1 MGVATQNVIGRLAAS
16 IGGYG
21 AAAPCFEAA
30 LDVPHGG
37 VLCALPALLAM
48 GLLEGIDQYFPL
60 PSGYYAADSLLML
73 LSFMT
78 LKRIQSI
85 DKLRESAPG
94 EWGKLLGLD
103 RIPEVRTLRDK
114 VHVMSGIGKPYEWS
128 ANLSQCWMGDADAK
142 DAAASS
148 ANVLCIDGHVRVY
161 HGQQTQLP
169 KHYVARDKLCLRAT
183 VDYWVN
189 ALDGQPFMVINQVVD
204 PGLIRSIE
212 EEILPLLEAQHPA
225 FAKSAPTA
233 LVEQAE
239 QVAHASEIAD
249 IAPIAIEGELIPA
262 PVTRQV
268 RHRLTLV
275 FDREGYSPDF
285 FQRMHDKK
293 IACLTYHKYPGP
305 AWPEEEFQE
314 TSVLLVNNQV
324 VSMRLAERGICLSN
338 GMWVREIRKLTDRG
352 HQTPIIATD
361 YYTPMGILASRMFAR
376 WSQENFFRYGRINFG
391 LDKLADYRTEEIT
404 DPIQIVNPAYRALDS
419 KVRSA
424 NGKLSRMLA
433 QFGALNIEETIEVE
447 KMEPFLA
454 AKSALHEQIEEF
466 KTDITR
472 LKAERKATAHYVK
485 IQDLPETDRFRKLAI
500 ASKHFIDTI
509 KVVAYRAECAMTNI
523 VREFMPKKDQAR
535 ATIATLH
542 ATDADILPDYENKTL
557 TVRLHHSARAHTDKV
572 VAKLCDELSATET
585 VFPRTDLRMIFKL
598 GAA

>member
-21 AAAPCFEAA
+21 AAAPQFEAA

-48 GLLEGIDQYFPL
+48 GLLEGTDTYFTL
-60 PSGYYAADSLLML
+60 PAGYYAADSLLML
-73 LSFMT
+73 LAFMALNRMQTIET
-78 LKRIQSI
+78 LRN
-85 DKLRESAPG
+85 DAPG

-103 RIPEVRTLRDK
+103 RVPEVRTLRDK
-114 VHVMSGIGKPYEWS
+114 VHIMSYTGKPEEWS
-128 ANLSQCWMGDADAK
+128 ASLSQRWMGQTDAK
-142 DAAASS
+142 DASASS

-189 ALDGQPFMVINQVVD
+189 SLDGQPFMVINQVVD

-212 EEILPLLEAQHPA
+212 EEILPLLEARHPA
-225 FAKSAPTA
+225 LVAKPAPA
-233 LVEQAE
+233 VAE
-239 QVAHASEIAD
+239 STTDASETAD
-249 IAPIAIEGELIPA
+249 IAPAMIEGEFIPA
-262 PVTRQV
+262 SAARRV

-285 FQRMHDKK
+285 FLRMRNKG

-305 AWPEEEFQE
+305 AWPEEEFQ
-314 TSVLLVNNQV
+314 TSSVLLVSGQV
-324 VSMRLAERGICLSN
+324 VSMRLAERGACLSN
-338 GMWVREIRKLTDRG
+338 GLWVREIRKLTERG
-352 HQTPIIATD
+352 HQTSILATD
-361 YYTPMGILASRMFAR
+361 YHTSMETLASRMFAR
-376 WSQENFFRYGRINFG
+376 WSQENFFRYGRLNYG
-391 LDKLADYRTEEIT
+391 LDRLADYRTEEIT
-404 DPIQIVNPAYRALDS
+404 DPIQVVNPAYRALDS
-419 KVRSA
+419 QVRSA

-433 QFGALNIEETIEVE
+433 QFGGLNIEATIEAE

-454 AKSALHEQIEEF
+454 AKSALHEQIEGL
-466 KTDITR
+466 KTDIAK

-485 IQDLPETDRFRKLAI
+485 IQDLPEADRFRKLAS

-509 KVVAYRAECAMTNI
+509 KIVAYRAECAMTNI
-523 VREFMPKKDQAR
+523 VREFMPKPDQAR
-535 ATIATLH
+535 ALISTLH
-542 ATDADILPDYENKTL
+542 ATEADILPDYANKTL
-557 TVRLHHSARAHTDKV
+557 TVRLHHFARGHTDTV
-572 VAKLCDELSATET
+572 IAKLCDELSATET

-598 GAA
+598 GSS